1 MIIDSGYIYIDNIK
15 IYAYHGV
22 MEQERKVGANFCVS
36 VKVKANLVDAIL
48 SDSIDDTVNYADL
61 YAVVEREM
69 AKPSALL
76 EHVAGRI
83 AQAIFDNFYNIME
96 ASVKITKI
104 SPPAIANSDGAGVI
118 IHAVNN
124 KLDD

>member
-36 VKVKANLVDAIL
+36 IKVKADIVDAIL
-48 SDSIDDTVNYADL
+48 SDSIEDTVNYADL

-69 AKPSALL
+69 AKPAALL

-83 AQAIFDNFYNIME
+83 AQSIFDYFENVLE
-96 ASVKITKI
+96 ATVQITKI

-118 IHAVNN
+118 LHAVNN
-124 KLDD
+124 K